1 MLFLS
6 AFFNQ
11 IILQLVPKFSWE
23 AFAAANPLF
32 KTFHSVLVSC
42 ADTSAGVGA
51 LRLFSSPSPYSS
63 SQGVPP
69 PPPPPSPSPPSPS
82 PQEPPPLTH

>member
-6 AFFNQ
+6 AIFNQ
-11 IILQLVPKFSWE
+11 IILQLVPKFSRE

-69 PPPPPSPSPPSPS
+69 PPPPE
-82 PQEPPPLTH
+82 EPPPLTH